1 MGFHCI
7 TCNGDGSI
15 NHTMKDAKARD
26 LISTTCGQNYGLVQ
40 LKNVTIKERYFSTCK
55 DPKMILDP
63 FLIREELANDNQI

>member
-15 NHTMKDAKARD
+15 NHTMKDAKVAD
-26 LISTTCGQNYGLVQ
+26 LISTACGQNYGVVQ
-40 LKNVTIKERYFSTCK
+40 LKNVMIIERYFSTGK
-55 DPKMILDP
+55 DPKMFLVS

>member
-15 NHTMKDAKARD
+15 KHTMKDAKTAD
-26 LISTTCGQNYGLVQ
+26 LISTACGQNYGMVQ
-40 LKNVTIKERYFSTCK
+40 LKNVTIKERYFSNGK
-55 DPKMILDP
+55 EPKMILDS

>member
-15 NHTMKDAKARD
+15 NHTMKDAKAAD
-26 LISTTCGQNYGLVQ
+26 LISTACGQNYGVVQ
-40 LKNVTIKERYFSTCK
+40 LKNVTIKERYFSTGK
-55 DPKMILDP
+55 DPKITVDL

>member
-15 NHTMKDAKARD
+15 NHTMKDEKAGD
-26 LISTTCGQNYGLVQ
+26 LISTACGQNYGLVQ
-40 LKNVTIKERYFSTCK
+40 LKNVAIKERYFSTGK
-55 DPKMILDP
+55 DPKMILDS